1 MEHREYDM
9 FAVADGVRR
18 LKNHLRIT
26 SDDLDSDLEQ
36 KFKAAARFA
45 EHQTGLS
52 LIPST
57 FSFESSFSPVVRLR
71 YPLIEIDTVGI
82 NGENIPSDRYS
93 VDMDS
98 ATVTIPQELCDGAES
113 VSMRYRAGMGSIPE
127 DIMAAILL
135 KASAMF
141 SNPVDSV
148 EVMTTAAQNLLRPYR
163 R

>member
-82 NGENIPSDRYS
+82 NGRIYRDRYS
-93 VDMDS
+93 VTWT
-98 ATVTIPQELCDGAES
+98 ATVTIPQEFATERIGL
-113 VSMRYRAGMGSIPE
+113 RALPCRNGIDPE
-127 DIMAAILL
+127 DIMAAIL
-135 KASAMF
+135 
-141 SNPVDSV
+141 
-148 EVMTTAAQNLLRPYR
+148 
-163 R
+163 